1 MPVDIILTSSR
12 KRQLAW
18 NFFSK
23 QLEKYSLIVDGL
35 PARKKQIFDLLY
47 WEDSENPQLKLIQDR
62 LEDKFTVDVP
72 ISGNCVQEK
81 VYKITY
87 VERSDCGGYN
97 PKQAEENNVKSILK
111 GYVTRQV
118 KPIRGVIDL
127 NRLAELFN
135 DFAFVVYQ
143 NHEKIEKQADQ
154 LYKPI

>member
-23 QLEKYSLIVDGL
+23 QLEEYSLVVDGL

-47 WEDSENPQLKLIQDR
+47 AEGESDSQLLLVQDR
-62 LEDKFTVDVP
+62 KTDIFIIESHIT
-72 ISGNCVQEK
+72 GNTYSLKQ
-81 VYKITY
+81 YNITY
-87 VERSDCGGYN
+87 KERSDCKDYN

-143 NHEKIEKQADQ
+143 NHEKIEREADK
-154 LYKPI
+154 LYKLI